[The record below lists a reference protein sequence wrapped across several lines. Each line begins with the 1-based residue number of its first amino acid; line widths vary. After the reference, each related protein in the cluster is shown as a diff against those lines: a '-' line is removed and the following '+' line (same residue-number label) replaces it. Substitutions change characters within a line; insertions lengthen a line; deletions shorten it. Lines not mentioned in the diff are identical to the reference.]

1 MRELGVGASELLL
14 LVLGVDGGHPEPDGL
29 QLLGETLPYR
39 LHSEAGETPVRIKQ
53 KQVGLQNEKEISTL
67 FFHFLR
73 GILSKGNSIHSMTM
87 F

>member
-1 MRELGVGASELLL
+1 MDDLAVQEEDKVGKLLDRDLAGQLL

-53 KQVGLQNEKEISTL
+53 KQVGLQNEKE
-67 FFHFLR
+67 
-73 GILSKGNSIHSMTM
+73 NSIII
-87 F
+87 